1 MVNKMRLMVTGGL
14 GFIGSNFINYWLKTY
29 PEDYI
34 INVDNATYA
43 SDFQNIDKSLIEENY
58 EYSMGDI
65 CDEKLMSEISSK
77 CDVIVN
83 FAAESHVDNSI
94 LNARNFVQT
103 NYLGVFSLLE
113 AARKHDLR
121 FHQISTDEVYGSLP
135 IDSLEQF
142 NEESKYNPRNPYSAS
157 KAAADFL
164 VRSYVN
170 TYGLKATISNCSN
183 NFGPNQH
190 PEKLIPKTIL
200 NVLSGKKV
208 PVYGSGLN
216 VRDWIYVEDHCKAV
230 DLILQK
236 GRIGETYLV
245 SSQNEVK
252 NIDLINRILGI
263 LGSGPSMLEYVND
276 RPGHDLRYSINPAK
290 IERELGWKSEHP
302 FKEALEMTVKHY
314 KDNAKKYSL

>member
-1 MVNKMRLMVTGGL
+1 MKIMVTGGL
-14 GFIGSNFINYWLKTY
+14 GFIGSNFINYMLRNHG
-29 PEDYI
+29 EDFI
-34 INVDNATYA
+34 LNVDKETYA
-43 SDFQNIDKSLIEENY
+43 SNHKNVDESLIRDNY
-58 EYSMGDI
+58 AFVKADI
-65 CDEKLMSEISSK
+65 CEEDRMMDLSED
-77 CDVIVN
+77 CDIIVN

-94 LNARNFVQT
+94 SSARNFIQS
-103 NYLGVFSLLE
+103 NYFGVYSLLE
-113 AARKHDLR
+113 AARKHDIR

-135 IDSLEQF
+135 LDSDDQF
-142 NEESKYNPRNPYSAS
+142 DENSKYNPRNPYSAS

-164 VRSYVN
+164 IRSYHN
-170 TYGLKATISNCSN
+170 TYGIKATISNCSN

-263 LGSGPSMLEYVND
+263 LGSDSSMLEYVND